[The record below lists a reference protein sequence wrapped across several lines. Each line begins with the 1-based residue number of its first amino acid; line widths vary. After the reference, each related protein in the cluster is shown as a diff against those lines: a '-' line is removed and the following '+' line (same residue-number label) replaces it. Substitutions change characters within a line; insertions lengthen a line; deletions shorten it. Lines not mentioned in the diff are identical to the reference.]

1 MFQYT
6 NTIVL
11 NSLKDVTTGL
21 DKFVERTIDGQP
33 ALDVRRVNLFKKLN
47 VSKMYKRAASDPVI
61 GNVSFKM
68 TQQDAGIYRIKL
80 YMRLSGSQNSYY
92 ANDFVFKGKPLVYE
106 FRIASNSTTGANVAA
121 EAKRVIDKIQTL
133 YGDKWIKTR
142 VDEDVLTISGT
153 DEYQLFTEAKLQK
166 LNASANSALTN
177 EVFEDI
183 AEGTIVPCREGFG
196 TYTHILKDLRLP
208 TIESRRFEAVNQEE
222 LPIPG
227 MKYNQYTIYYK
238 VDRGLFGGAALGQQ
252 VTSVTT
258 HVFYVLES
266 ISETFET
273 MLSKLGTIT
282 EEEKPIKIESGVE
295 DKSTTTNSGQT
306 HTITPTLKNVNP
318 NTVDDSTLA
327 WVDAQTDADWITVVP
342 GEANVQLT
350 AGNNDSGA
358 DRTAEVNVKVKNE
371 AGAVASKK
379 IKVTQQHG
387 A

>member
-33 ALDVRRVNLFKKLN
+33 ALDVRRVNLFKKPN
-47 VSKMYKRAASDPVI
+47 VSKMYKRVASDPVI

-68 TQQDAGIYRIKL
+68 VQQDAGIYRIKL

-106 FRIASNSTTGANVAA
+106 FRITSNSTTGANVAT

-142 VDEDVLTISGT
+142 VDDDVLTISGT

-266 ISETFET
+266 ISDTFET
-273 MLSKLGTIT
+273 MIKKLGTLT
-282 EEEKPIKIESGVE
+282 EEEKPIKIESGV
-295 DKSTTTNSGQT
+295 DDQGTTTNTGQT
-306 HTITPTLKNVNP
+306 HTITPTLKDVNP
-318 NTVDDSTLA
+318 ATTDGSTLA
-327 WVDAQTDADWITVVP
+327 WADAQTDADWITVIP
-342 GEANVQLT
+342 SASNVQLK

-358 DRTAEVNVKVKNE
+358 ERSATVNVKVKNK
-371 AGAVASKK
+371 AGAVASKN
-379 IKVTQQHG
+379 IKVTQQNE
-387 A
+387 

>member
-11 NSLKDVTTGL
+11 NSLKDATTGL
-21 DKFVERTIDGQP
+21 DKFVERTVDGQA
-33 ALDVRRVNLFKKLN
+33 ALDVRRVNLFKKAN

-68 TQQDAGIYRIKL
+68 AQQDAGIYRIKL

-106 FRIASNSTTGANVAA
+106 FRIASNSTPGATVAA

-133 YGDKWIKTR
+133 YGDKWIKTS
-142 VDEDVLTISGT
+142 VSDTVLTISGT

-166 LNASANSALTN
+166 LNVAANNALTN

-252 VTSVTT
+252 VTSMTT

-266 ISETFET
+266 ISDTFET
-273 MLSKLGTIT
+273 MIKKLGTLT
-282 EEEKPIKIESGVE
+282 EESKPIAITSGVDDIPTVAHGGE
-295 DKSTTTNSGQT
+295 TKSVTPVLTDVNSADT
-306 HTITPTLKNVNP
+306 K
-318 NTVDDSTLA
+318 DSQVS
-327 WVDAQTDADWITVVP
+327 WVDAETDADWITVVP
-342 GEANVQLT
+342 SASKVDLKAAANT
-350 AGNNDSGA
+350 TGA
-358 DRTAEVNVKVKNE
+358 DRSAKVT
-371 AGAVASKK
+371 
-379 IKVTQQHG
+379 IKVTNANKAVISKDITITQQH

>member
-33 ALDVRRVNLFKKLN
+33 ALDVRRVNLFKKPN
-47 VSKMYKRAASDPVI
+47 VSKMFKRAASDPVI

-106 FRIASNSTTGANVAA
+106 FRIASNTTPGANVAA

-133 YGDKWIKTR
+133 YGDKWIKTS

-166 LNASANSALTN
+166 LNMAANNPLTN

-208 TIESRRFEAVNQEE
+208 TMESRRFEAVNQEE

-252 VTSVTT
+252 VTSMTT
-258 HVFYVLES
+258 HVF
-266 ISETFET
+266 
-273 MLSKLGTIT
+273 
-282 EEEKPIKIESGVE
+282 
-295 DKSTTTNSGQT
+295 
-306 HTITPTLKNVNP
+306 
-318 NTVDDSTLA
+318 
-327 WVDAQTDADWITVVP
+327 
-342 GEANVQLT
+342 
-350 AGNNDSGA
+350 
-358 DRTAEVNVKVKNE
+358 
-371 AGAVASKK
+371 
-379 IKVTQQHG
+379 
-387 A
+387 

>member
-11 NSLKDVTTGL
+11 NSLKDATTKL
-21 DKFVERTIDGQP
+21 DKLVARTVDGQP
-33 ALDVRRVNLFKKLN
+33 ALDIRRVNLFKKAN
-47 VSKMYKRAASDPVI
+47 VSKMYKRVASDPVI

-80 YMRLSGSQNSYY
+80 YIRLSGSQNSYY

-106 FRIASNSTTGANVAA
+106 FRIASNTTPATTVAA
-121 EAKRVIDKIQTL
+121 EAKKVIDKIQAL

-142 VDEDVLTISGT
+142 VDGDVLTISGT

-166 LNASANSALTN
+166 LNSAANSALTN

-227 MKYNQYTIYYK
+227 MKYNQYIIYYK

-266 ISETFET
+266 IAPQFEAE
-273 MLSKLGTIT
+273 LSKLGTIT
-282 EEEKPIKIESGVE
+282 AVEKPITIQSGVE
-295 DKSTTTNSGQT
+295 DQGTTTNTGQT
-306 HTITPTLKNVNP
+306 HTITPVLKDVNAD
-318 NTVDDSTLA
+318 TTDDSTLA

-350 AGNNDSGA
+350 AGNNDTGA
-358 DRTAEVNVKVKNE
+358 ERSAKVNVKVKNK
-371 AGAVASKK
+371 AGAVAAKD
-379 IKVTQQHG
+379 ITVTQQHE
-387 A
+387 

>member
-33 ALDVRRVNLFKKLN
+33 ALDVRRVNLFKKPN

-68 TQQDAGIYRIKL
+68 AQQDAGIYRIKL

-106 FRIASNSTTGANVAA
+106 FRITSNSTTGANVAA

-142 VDEDVLTISGT
+142 VDDDVLTISGT

-266 ISETFET
+266 ISDTFET
-273 MLSKLGTIT
+273 MIKKLGTLT
-282 EEEKPIKIESGVE
+282 EEEKPIKIESGV
-295 DKSTTTNSGQT
+295 DDQGTTTNTGQT
-306 HTITPTLKNVNP
+306 HTITPTLKDVNP
-318 NTVDDSTLA
+318 ATTDDSTLA
-327 WVDAQTDADWITVVP
+327 WADAQTDADWITVIP
-342 GEANVQLT
+342 STSNVQLK

-358 DRTAEVNVKVKNE
+358 ERSATVNVKVKNK
-371 AGAVASKK
+371 AGAVASKN
-379 IKVTQQHG
+379 IKVTQQNE
-387 A
+387 

>member
-33 ALDVRRVNLFKKLN
+33 ALDVRRVNLFKKPN

-68 TQQDAGIYRIKL
+68 AQQDAGIYRIKL

-106 FRIASNSTTGANVAA
+106 FRITSNSTTGANVAA

-142 VDEDVLTISGT
+142 VDDDVLTISGT

-266 ISETFET
+266 ISDTFET
-273 MLSKLGTIT
+273 MIKKLGTLT
-282 EEEKPIKIESGVE
+282 EEEKPIKIESGV
-295 DKSTTTNSGQT
+295 DDQGTTTNTGQT
-306 HTITPTLKNVNP
+306 HTITPTLKDVNP
-318 NTVDDSTLA
+318 ATTDDSTLA
-327 WVDAQTDADWITVVP
+327 WADAQTDADWITVIP
-342 GEANVQLT
+342 SASNVQLK

-358 DRTAEVNVKVKNE
+358 ERSATVNVKVKNK
-371 AGAVASKK
+371 AGAVASKN
-379 IKVTQQHG
+379 IKVTQQNE
-387 A
+387 

>member
-11 NSLKDVTTGL
+11 NSLKDATTGL
-21 DKFVERTIDGQP
+21 DKFVERTIDSQP
-33 ALDVRRVNLFKKLN
+33 ALDVRRVNLFKKGN
-47 VSKMYKRAASDPVI
+47 VSKIYKRAASDPVI

-68 TQQDAGIYRIKL
+68 EQQDKGIYRIKL

-106 FRIASNSTTGANVAA
+106 FRIAADSTAATNVAA

-142 VDEDVLTISGT
+142 VDGAVLTISGT

-166 LNASANSALTN
+166 LNTAANNPLTN

-196 TYTHILKDLRLP
+196 TYTHIIKDLRLP

-252 VTSVTT
+252 VTSMTT

-266 ISETFET
+266 ISGQFET
-273 MLSKLGTIT
+273 MLAKLGSIVS
-282 EEEKPIKIESGVE
+282 EEKPIAIASGV
-295 DKSTTTNSGQT
+295 DDQPTTTNTGQT
-306 HTITPTLKNVNP
+306 HTITPTLKDVNP
-318 NTVDDSTLA
+318 NTTDDSTVVWA
-327 WVDAQTDADWITVVP
+327 DAQTDADWITVVP
-342 GEANVQLT
+342 GTSNVQLT

-358 DRTAEVNVKVKNE
+358 ERSTAVNVKVKNKT
-371 AGAVASKK
+371 GAVASKT
-379 IKVTQQHG
+379 IKVTQQN

>member
-11 NSLKDVTTGL
+11 NSLKDATTGL
-21 DKFVERTIDGQP
+21 DKIVARTVDGAD
-33 ALDVRRVNLFKKLN
+33 ALDIRRVNLYKKAN
-47 VSKMYKRAASDPVI
+47 VSKIYKRAASDPVI

-68 TQQDAGIYRIKL
+68 EQRDAGIYRIKL

-106 FRIASNSTTGANVAA
+106 FRIASNSTPGATVAA

-133 YGDKWIKTR
+133 YGDKWIKTS
-142 VDEDVLTISGT
+142 VSDDVLTISGT

-166 LNASANSALTN
+166 LNVAANNALTN

-196 TYTHILKDLRLP
+196 TYTHIIKDFRLP

-238 VDRGLFGGAALGQQ
+238 VDRGLFGGAAVGQQ

-266 ISETFET
+266 IAEQFET
-273 MLSKLGTIT
+273 LLAKLGSIT
-282 EEEKPIKIESGVE
+282 SEEKPIAIASGV
-295 DKSTTTNSGQT
+295 DDQPTTTNSGQT
-306 HTITPTLKNVNP
+306 HTITPTLKDVNP
-318 NTVDDSTLA
+318 DTEDDSTLA
-327 WVDAQTDADWITVVP
+327 WADAQTDADWIKVVP
-342 GEANVQLT
+342 SASNVKLT
-350 AGNNDSGA
+350 ADNNDSGA
-358 DRTAEVNVKVKNE
+358 ERSAMVNVKVKNR
-371 AGAVASKK
+371 AGAVAAKN
-379 IKVTQQHG
+379 IKVTQQN

>member
-33 ALDVRRVNLFKKLN
+33 ALDVRRVNLFKKPN
-47 VSKMYKRAASDPVI
+47 VSKMFKRAASDPVI

-80 YMRLSGSQNSYY
+80 YIRLSGSQNSYY

-106 FRIASNSTTGANVAA
+106 FRITSNTTPAANVAA

-142 VDEDVLTISGT
+142 VDGDVLTISGT

-166 LNASANSALTN
+166 LDMTANNALTN
-177 EVFEDI
+177 EVFKDI

-252 VTSVTT
+252 VTSMTT
-258 HVFYVLES
+258 HVFYVLDS
-266 ISETFET
+266 ISDAFET
-273 MLSKLGTIT
+273 MIKKLGTLT
-282 EEEKPIKIESGVE
+282 EEEKPIKIESGVN
-295 DKSTTTNSGQT
+295 DQPTTTNSGQT
-306 HTITPTLKNVNP
+306 HTITPTLKDVNP
-318 NTVDDSTLA
+318 NTENDSTLA
-327 WVDAQTDADWITVVP
+327 WVDAQTDANWITITP
-342 GEANVQLT
+342 SEANVQLT
-350 AGNNDSGA
+350 AGNNDS
-358 DRTAEVNVKVKNE
+358 DAERSATVNIKVKNK
-371 AGAVASKK
+371 AGAVAAKN
-379 IKVTQQHG
+379 IKVTQQN

>member
-1 MFQYT
+1 MIQYT

-11 NSLKDVTTGL
+11 NSLKDATTGL
-21 DKFVERTIDGQP
+21 DKIVARTVDGAD
-33 ALDVRRVNLFKKLN
+33 ALDIRRVNLYKKAN
-47 VSKMYKRAASDPVI
+47 VSKIYKRAASDPVI

-68 TQQDAGIYRIKL
+68 EQRDAGIYRIKL

-106 FRIASNSTTGANVAA
+106 FRIASNSTPGATVAA

-133 YGDKWIKTR
+133 YGDKWIKTS
-142 VDEDVLTISGT
+142 VSDDILTISGT

-166 LNASANSALTN
+166 LNVAANNALTN

-196 TYTHILKDLRLP
+196 TYTHIIKDFRLP

-227 MKYNQYTIYYK
+227 MKYNQYIIYYK
-238 VDRGLFGGAALGQQ
+238 VDRGLFGGAAVGQQ

-266 ISETFET
+266 IAEQFET
-273 MLSKLGTIT
+273 LLAKLGSIT
-282 EEEKPIKIESGVE
+282 SEEKPIAIASGV
-295 DKSTTTNSGQT
+295 DDQPTTTNSGQT
-306 HTITPTLKNVNP
+306 HTITPTLKDVNP
-318 NTVDDSTLA
+318 DTEDDSTLA
-327 WVDAQTDADWITVVP
+327 WADAQTDADWIKVVP
-342 GEANVQLT
+342 SASNVQLT
-350 AGNNDSGA
+350 ADNNDSGA
-358 DRTAEVNVKVKNE
+358 ERSAMVNVKVKNK
-371 AGAVASKK
+371 AGAVAAKN
-379 IKVTQQHG
+379 IKVTQQN

>member
-33 ALDVRRVNLFKKLN
+33 ALDVRRVNLFKKPN

-68 TQQDAGIYRIKL
+68 AQQDAGIYRIKL

-106 FRIASNSTTGANVAA
+106 FRIASNSTSGANVAA

-133 YGDKWIKTR
+133 YGDKWIKTS

-166 LNASANSALTN
+166 LNMAANNPLTN

-252 VTSVTT
+252 VTSMTT
-258 HVFYVLES
+258 HVFYVLEQ
-266 ISETFET
+266 ISDAFEA
-273 MLSKLGTIT
+273 MIKKLGTLT
-282 EEEKPIKIESGVE
+282 EESKPIAITSGVDDIPTVAHGGE
-295 DKSTTTNSGQT
+295 TKSVTPVLTDVNSADT
-306 HTITPTLKNVNP
+306 K
-318 NTVDDSTLA
+318 DSQVS
-327 WVDAQTDADWITVVP
+327 WVDAVTDADWITVVP
-342 GEANVQLT
+342 
-350 AGNNDSGA
+350 S
-358 DRTAEVNVKVKNE
+358 
-371 AGAVASKK
+371 ASKVDLK
-379 IKVTQQHG
+379 AAANTTGAARSAKVTIKVANANKAVISKDITITQQHE
-387 A
+387 

>member
-11 NSLKDVTTGL
+11 NSLKDATTGL
-21 DKFVERTIDGQP
+21 DKIVARTVDGAD
-33 ALDVRRVNLFKKLN
+33 ALDIRRVNLYKKAN
-47 VSKMYKRAASDPVI
+47 VSKIYKRAASDPVI

-68 TQQDAGIYRIKL
+68 AQQDAGIYRIKL

-106 FRIASNSTTGANVAA
+106 FRITSNSTAGADVAA

-133 YGDKWIKTR
+133 YGDKWIKTS
-142 VDEDVLTISGT
+142 VSDDVLTISGT

-166 LNASANSALTN
+166 LNVAANNALTN

-196 TYTHILKDLRLP
+196 TYTHIIKDFRLP

-238 VDRGLFGGAALGQQ
+238 VDRGLFGGAAVGQQ

-266 ISETFET
+266 IAEQFET
-273 MLSKLGTIT
+273 LLAKLGSIT
-282 EEEKPIKIESGVE
+282 SEEKPIAIASGV
-295 DKSTTTNSGQT
+295 DDQPTTTNSGQT
-306 HTITPTLKNVNP
+306 HTITPTLKDVNP
-318 NTVDDSTLA
+318 DTEDDSTLA
-327 WVDAQTDADWITVVP
+327 WADAQTDADWIKVVP
-342 GEANVQLT
+342 SASNVKLT
-350 AGNNDSGA
+350 ADNNDSGA
-358 DRTAEVNVKVKNE
+358 ERSAMVNVKVKNR
-371 AGAVASKK
+371 AGAVAAKN
-379 IKVTQQHG
+379 IKVTQQN

>member
-33 ALDVRRVNLFKKLN
+33 ALDVRRVNLFKKPN

-68 TQQDAGIYRIKL
+68 AQQDAGIYRIKL

-142 VDEDVLTISGT
+142 VDDDVLTISGT

-266 ISETFET
+266 ISDAFET
-273 MLSKLGTIT
+273 MIKKLGTLT
-282 EEEKPIKIESGVE
+282 EEEKPIKIESGV
-295 DKSTTTNSGQT
+295 DDQGTTTNTGQT
-306 HTITPTLKNVNP
+306 HTITPTLKDVNP
-318 NTVDDSTLA
+318 ATTDDSTLVWA
-327 WVDAQTDADWITVVP
+327 DAQTDANWITVIP
-342 GEANVQLT
+342 SASNVQLK

-358 DRTAEVNVKVKNE
+358 ERSATVNVKVKNK
-371 AGAVASKK
+371 AGAVASKN
-379 IKVTQQHG
+379 IKVTQQNE
-387 A
+387 

>member
-11 NSLKDVTTGL
+11 NSLKDATTGL
-21 DKFVERTIDGQP
+21 DKFVERTIDSQP
-33 ALDVRRVNLFKKLN
+33 ALDVRRVNLFKKGN
-47 VSKMYKRAASDPVI
+47 VSKIYKRAASDPVI

-68 TQQDAGIYRIKL
+68 EQQDKGIYRIKL

-106 FRIASNSTTGANVAA
+106 FRIAADSTAATNVAA

-142 VDEDVLTISGT
+142 VDGAVLTISGT

-166 LNASANSALTN
+166 LNTAANNPLTN

-196 TYTHILKDLRLP
+196 TYTHIIKDLRLP

-252 VTSVTT
+252 VTSMTT

-266 ISETFET
+266 ISGQFET
-273 MLSKLGTIT
+273 MLAKLGSIVS
-282 EEEKPIKIESGVE
+282 EEKPIAIASGV
-295 DKSTTTNSGQT
+295 DDQPTTTNTGQT
-306 HTITPTLKNVNP
+306 HTITPTLKDVNP
-318 NTVDDSTLA
+318 NTTDDSTVA
-327 WVDAQTDADWITVVP
+327 WADAQTDADWITVVP
-342 GEANVQLT
+342 GTSNVQLT
-350 AGNNDSGA
+350 AGNNDSGTE
-358 DRTAEVNVKVKNE
+358 RSTAVNVKVKNK
-371 AGAVASKK
+371 AGAVASKT
-379 IKVTQQHG
+379 IKVTQQN

>member
-21 DKFVERTIDGQP
+21 DKFVERTIDGQA
-33 ALDVRRVNLFKKLN
+33 ALDVRRVNLFKKAN

-68 TQQDAGIYRIKL
+68 TEQNAGIYRIKL

-133 YGDKWIKTR
+133 YDDKWIKTS
-142 VDEDVLTISGT
+142 VSDDVLTISGT

-166 LNASANSALTN
+166 LNTAANSALTN

-252 VTSVTT
+252 VTSMTT

-266 ISETFET
+266 ISDAFET
-273 MLSKLGTIT
+273 MLKKLGTLT
-282 EEEKPIKIESGVE
+282 EEERPIKIKSGV
-295 DKSTTTNSGQT
+295 DDQPTTTNTGRT
-306 HTITPTLKNVNP
+306 HTIIPTLKDVNP
-318 NTVDDSTLA
+318 DTEDDSTLA
-327 WVDAQTDADWITVVP
+327 WADAQTDADWIKVVP
-342 GEANVQLT
+342 SASNVQLT

-358 DRTAEVNVKVKNE
+358 ERSAMVNVKVKNK
-371 AGAVASKK
+371 AGAVAAKN
-379 IKVTQQHG
+379 IKVTQQN

>member
-21 DKFVERTIDGQP
+21 DKFVERTIDRQP
-33 ALDVRRVNLFKKLN
+33 ALDVRRVNLFKKPN

-106 FRIASNSTTGANVAA
+106 FRITSNSTTGANVAA

-266 ISETFET
+266 ISDAFEA
-273 MLSKLGTIT
+273 MIKKLGTLT
-282 EEEKPIKIESGVE
+282 EEEKPIKIESGV
-295 DKSTTTNSGQT
+295 DDQGTTTNTGQT
-306 HTITPTLKNVNP
+306 HTITPTLKDVNP
-318 NTVDDSTLA
+318 ATTNDSTLA
-327 WVDAQTDADWITVVP
+327 WADAQTDADWITVIP
-342 GEANVQLT
+342 SASNVQLK

-358 DRTAEVNVKVKNE
+358 ERSATVNVKVKNK
-371 AGAVASKK
+371 AGAVASKN
-379 IKVTQQHG
+379 IKVTQQNE
-387 A
+387 

>member
-21 DKFVERTIDGQP
+21 DKFIERTVDGQP
-33 ALDVRRVNLFKKLN
+33 ALDVRRVNLFKKAN

-68 TQQDAGIYRIKL
+68 AQQDAGIYRIKL

-106 FRIASNSTTGANVAA
+106 FRIASNSTAGANVAA

-133 YGDKWIKTR
+133 YGDKWIKTH
-142 VDEDVLTISGT
+142 VDNDVLTISGT

-166 LNASANSALTN
+166 LNAAVNNALTN

-252 VTSVTT
+252 VTSMTT
-258 HVFYVLES
+258 HVFYVLEQ
-266 ISETFET
+266 ISDAFET
-273 MLSKLGTIT
+273 MIKKLGTLT
-282 EEEKPIKIESGVE
+282 EEEKPIKIESGV
-295 DKSTTTNSGQT
+295 DDQGTTTNTGQT
-306 HTITPTLKNVNP
+306 HTITPTLKDVNP
-318 NTVDDSTLA
+318 ATTDDSTVA
-327 WVDAQTDADWITVVP
+327 WADAQTDANWITVTP
-342 GEANVQLT
+342 SETNVQLT

-358 DRTAEVNVKVKNE
+358 ERSAMVNVKVKNK
-371 AGAVASKK
+371 AGAVASKN
-379 IKVTQQHG
+379 IKVTQQNE
-387 A
+387 

>member
-33 ALDVRRVNLFKKLN
+33 ALDVRRVNLFKKPN

-68 TQQDAGIYRIKL
+68 AQQDAGIYRIKL

-106 FRIASNSTTGANVAA
+106 FRITSNSTTGANVAA

-142 VDEDVLTISGT
+142 VDDDVLTISGT

-266 ISETFET
+266 ISDAFET
-273 MLSKLGTIT
+273 MIKKLGTLT
-282 EEEKPIKIESGVE
+282 EEEKPIKIESGV
-295 DKSTTTNSGQT
+295 DDQGTTTNTGQT
-306 HTITPTLKNVNP
+306 HTITPTLKDVNP
-318 NTVDDSTLA
+318 ATTDDSTLVWA
-327 WVDAQTDADWITVVP
+327 DAQTDADWITVIP
-342 GEANVQLT
+342 SASNVQLK

-358 DRTAEVNVKVKNE
+358 ERSATVNVKVKNK
-371 AGAVASKK
+371 AGAVASKN
-379 IKVTQQHG
+379 IKVTQQNE
-387 A
+387 

>member
-11 NSLKDVTTGL
+11 NSLKDATTNL

-33 ALDVRRVNLFKKLN
+33 ALDIRRVNLFKKPN
-47 VSKMYKRAASDPVI
+47 VSKMFKRAASDPVI

-68 TQQDAGIYRIKL
+68 AQQDAGIYRIKL

-106 FRIASNSTTGANVAA
+106 FRIASNSTSGANVAA

-133 YGDKWIKTR
+133 YGDKWIKTS

-166 LNASANSALTN
+166 LNMAANNPLTN

-208 TIESRRFEAVNQEE
+208 TMESRRFEAVNQEE

-252 VTSVTT
+252 VTSMTT
-258 HVFYVLES
+258 HVFYVLEQ
-266 ISETFET
+266 ISDAFET
-273 MLSKLGTIT
+273 MIKKLGTLT
-282 EEEKPIKIESGVE
+282 EEEKPIKIESGV
-295 DKSTTTNSGQT
+295 DDQATTTNTGQT
-306 HTITPTLKNVNP
+306 HTITPTLKDVNSA
-318 NTVDDSTLA
+318 TTDDSTVVWA
-327 WVDAQTDADWITVVP
+327 DAQTDADWITVIP
-342 GEANVQLT
+342 GASNVQLK
-350 AGNNDSGA
+350 AGNNSSGA
-358 DRTAEVNVKVKNE
+358 ERSAMVNVKVKNK
-371 AGAVASKK
+371 AGAVAAKD
-379 IKVTQQHG
+379 IKVTQQHE
-387 A
+387 

>member
-33 ALDVRRVNLFKKLN
+33 ALDVRRVNLFKKPN

-68 TQQDAGIYRIKL
+68 AQQDAGIYRIKL

-106 FRIASNSTTGANVAA
+106 FRITSNSTTGANVAA

-142 VDEDVLTISGT
+142 VDDDVLTISGT

-166 LNASANSALTN
+166 LNASTNSALTN
-177 EVFEDI
+177 KVFEDI

-266 ISETFET
+266 ISDAFET
-273 MLSKLGTIT
+273 MIKKLGTLT
-282 EEEKPIKIESGVE
+282 EEEKPIKIESGV
-295 DKSTTTNSGQT
+295 DDQGTTTNAGQT
-306 HTITPTLKNVNP
+306 HTITPTLKDVNP
-318 NTVDDSTLA
+318 ATTDDSTLVWA
-327 WVDAQTDADWITVVP
+327 DAQTDADWITVIP
-342 GEANVQLT
+342 SASNVQLKT
-350 AGNNDSGA
+350 GNNDSGA
-358 DRTAEVNVKVKNE
+358 ERSATVNVKVKNK
-371 AGAVASKK
+371 AGAVASKN
-379 IKVTQQHG
+379 IKVTQQNE
-387 A
+387 

>member
-33 ALDVRRVNLFKKLN
+33 ALDVRRVNLFKKPN

-68 TQQDAGIYRIKL
+68 AQQDAGIYRIKL

-142 VDEDVLTISGT
+142 VDDDVLTISGT

-266 ISETFET
+266 ISDAFET
-273 MLSKLGTIT
+273 MIKKLGTLT
-282 EEEKPIKIESGVE
+282 EEEKPIKIESGV
-295 DKSTTTNSGQT
+295 DDQGTTTNTGQT
-306 HTITPTLKNVNP
+306 HTITPTLKDVNP
-318 NTVDDSTLA
+318 ATTDDSTLA
-327 WVDAQTDADWITVVP
+327 WADAQTDADWITVIP
-342 GEANVQLT
+342 SASNVQLK
-350 AGNNDSGA
+350 AKNNDSGA
-358 DRTAEVNVKVKNE
+358 ERSATVNVKVKNK
-371 AGAVASKK
+371 AGAVASKN
-379 IKVTQQHG
+379 IKVTQQNE
-387 A
+387 

>member
-33 ALDVRRVNLFKKLN
+33 ALDVRRVNLFKKPN

-68 TQQDAGIYRIKL
+68 AQQDAGIYRIKL

-142 VDEDVLTISGT
+142 VDDDVLTISGT

-266 ISETFET
+266 ISDAFET
-273 MLSKLGTIT
+273 MIKKLGTLT
-282 EEEKPIKIESGVE
+282 EEEKPIKIESGV
-295 DKSTTTNSGQT
+295 DDQGTTTNTGQT
-306 HTITPTLKNVNP
+306 HTITPTLKDVNP
-318 NTVDDSTLA
+318 ATTDDSTLVWA
-327 WVDAQTDADWITVVP
+327 DAQTDADWITVIP
-342 GEANVQLT
+342 SASNVQLK

-358 DRTAEVNVKVKNE
+358 ERSATVNVKVKNK
-371 AGAVASKK
+371 AGAVASKN
-379 IKVTQQHG
+379 IKVTQQNE
-387 A
+387 

>member
-33 ALDVRRVNLFKKLN
+33 ALDVRRVNLFKKPN

-68 TQQDAGIYRIKL
+68 AQQDAGIYRIKL

-106 FRIASNSTTGANVAA
+106 FRIASNTTPGANVAA

-133 YGDKWIKTR
+133 YGDKWIKTH
-142 VDEDVLTISGT
+142 VDGDVLTISGT
-153 DEYQLFTEAKLQK
+153 DEYQLFTEAKLQQLK
-166 LNASANSALTN
+166 TSPENSYN
-177 EVFEDI
+177 PEWFEDI
-183 AEGTIVPCREGFG
+183 AEGTIVPCKEGFG

-252 VTSVTT
+252 VTSMTT

-266 ISETFET
+266 ISETFEA

-295 DKSTTTNSGQT
+295 DKPTTTNSGQT
-306 HTITPTLKNVNP
+306 HTITPSLKDVNP
-318 NTVDDSTLA
+318 NTEDDSTLA
-327 WVDAQTDADWITVVP
+327 WADAQTDADWITVVP
-342 GEANVQLT
+342 SASNVQLT
-350 AGNNDSGA
+350 ADNNDSGA
-358 DRTAEVNVKVKNE
+358 ERSATVNVKVKNK
-371 AGAVASKK
+371 AGAVAAKN
-379 IKVTQQHG
+379 IKVTQQN
-387 A
+387 